1 MLLEYLAQ
9 PIGEDLELLG
19 PGQGRVE
26 VEVDLDEHAV
36 KQQVLELLFT
46 AEVVVGRARDDPGVD
61 SLIDFG
67 G

>member
-36 KQQVLELLFT
+36 KQQVLELLT
-46 AEVVVGRARDDPGVD
+46 AEVVVERAWDDPGVD